1 MRCIYCGKEAIT
13 IYEGNA
19 VCEEH
24 LATQIENGHKAL
36 QFQLDM
42 MHRGL
47 TRGGLFR
54 RWVKT

>member
-54 RWVKT
+54 R